1 MLPAKDPMTDHFG
14 PLYDWL
20 KIALGAVFVLGYLL
34 GELFSGETATI
45 STAS

>member
-1 MLPAKDPMTDHFG
+1 MTDCLG
-14 PLYDWL
+14 PLYDWI

-34 GELFSGETATI
+34 GELLSGETATI